1 MTLTLADIQAAKKR
15 IDPYINTTPILSSSL
30 LNEWLGHEVYFK
42 CENFQKIG
50 AFKARGGLNTVA
62 WLVEC
67 GQRPKHIVANSSG
80 NHAQAVAYAGQQ
92 FGIPTTIYMPE
103 YSSQVK
109 IQATKGYGA
118 AVVLSENRDITDALV
133 REAADRAGTYWVPP
147 FNHEQV
153 ICGQGTAAM
162 EALTEL
168 DNIDAVFTPCGGGG
182 LTSGT
187 LIATRGLAPKAKM
200 FGVEP
205 LNANDAA
212 ESLRRGS
219 IQRLSGI
226 PNTLADGAMTMAVGA
241 LTFEFL
247 KQLDGFYEVAEDDII
262 YWTQWLTHL
271 LKCRLEPTCAMP
283 MQAVVEWLR
292 TQTKRQRVLVIISGG
307 NMDQATSRKIWER
320 DCLTAVPSLS

>member
-1 MTLTLADIQAAKKR
+1 MTLALTDIQAAKKR

-30 LNEWLGHEVYFK
+30 LNEWLGHEVFFK

-62 WLVEC
+62 WLMES
-67 GQRPKHIVANSSG
+67 GQQPKHIVANSSG

-92 FGIPTTIYMPE
+92 FGIPTTIFMPE

-118 AVVLSENRDITDALV
+118 EVVLSKTRDITDALV
-133 REAADRAGTYWVPP
+133 REAADKAGTYWIPP

-153 ICGQGTAAM
+153 ICGQGTAAL

-168 DNIDAVFTPCGGGG
+168 DNINAVFTPCGGGG
-182 LTSGT
+182 LTSGS
-187 LIATRGLAPKAKM
+187 LISMRGLAPNAKM

-212 ESLRRGS
+212 ESLRKGS
-219 IQRLSGI
+219 IQRLPGI
-226 PNTLADGAMTMAVGA
+226 PNTLADGAMTMAVGE

-247 KQLDGFYEVAEDDII
+247 KQLDGFYEVAEDNII